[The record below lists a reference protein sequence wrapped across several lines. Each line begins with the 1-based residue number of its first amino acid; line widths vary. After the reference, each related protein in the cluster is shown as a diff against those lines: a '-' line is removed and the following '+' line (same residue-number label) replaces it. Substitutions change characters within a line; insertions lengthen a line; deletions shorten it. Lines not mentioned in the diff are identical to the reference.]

1 MFPVEVS
8 VTAEN
13 RIRGMIALRDCARS
27 LIEVQ
32 MGNGSEEAVQA
43 GQRELN
49 RLYDSFTA
57 QYGLLNSRA
66 NTSVFSSDSSFP
78 LLCSLEI
85 LDEQGNL
92 KRKADLFTKRTI
104 QPYRA
109 VTLVDTASEAL
120 AVSLGEKARVDLGYM
135 VSLTGKTQAPSPPTP
150 QCGISATQW

>member
-1 MFPVEVS
+1 MFPVEAS

-13 RIRGMIALRDCARS
+13 RIRGMIAIRDCARN
-27 LIEVQ
+27 LLEIQ
-32 MGNGSEEAVQA
+32 MENGSEEAVQA

-66 NTSVFSSDSSFP
+66 NTSVFSADSSFP
-78 LLCSLEI
+78 LLCSLEV

-104 QPYRA
+104 SP
-109 VTLVDTASEAL
+109 
-120 AVSLGEKARVDLGYM
+120 
-135 VSLTGKTQAPSPPTP
+135 TGPSPMWIRPP
-150 QCGISATQW
+150 RPWPCLLGKKPG

>member
-13 RIRGMIALRDCARS
+13 RIRGMISIRDCARS

-32 MGNGSEEAVQA
+32 MENGSEEAVQE

-66 NTSVFSSDSSFP
+66 NTSVFSADSSFP
-78 LLCSLEI
+78 LLCSLEV
-85 LDEQGNL
+85 LDEQG
-92 KRKADLFTKRTI
+92 
-104 QPYRA
+104 
-109 VTLVDTASEAL
+109 
-120 AVSLGEKARVDLGYM
+120 
-135 VSLTGKTQAPSPPTP
+135 SLTLR
-150 QCGISATQW
+150 